1 MGSYLLVRLT
11 EEDKADLFFFAKE
24 HRTTASEFVRQLIR
38 GTVRPE
44 IPHLVSTR
52 LVDREIVA
60 ASPGEEP

>member
-1 MGSYLLVRLT
+1 METSLVVRLT
-11 EEDKADLFFFAKE
+11 GEDKADLFIFAKE
-24 HRTTASEFVRQLIR
+24 HRTTASEIVRQLIR

-60 ASPGEEP
+60 VSPGGEP

>member
-11 EEDKADLFFFAKE
+11 EEDKADLFIFAKE
-24 HRTTASEFVRQLIR
+24 HRTTASEIVRQLIR

-52 LVDREIVA
+52 IVDREILA
-60 ASPGEEP
+60 TSPGREP